1 MVNQD
6 NMPLPKLQEEFDII
20 AVGKY
25 ALVKENALHLW
36 YYFFLAIQREKSA
49 FQLIYRFRPA

>member
-6 NMPLPKLQEEFDII
+6 NMPLPKFQEEFDII
-20 AVGKY
+20 AVRKY

-36 YYFFLAIQREKSA
+36 YYFF
-49 FQLIYRFRPA
+49 FGNPARKKRIPTDI